1 MKFQQYTL
9 PNKARVILAPR
20 PGTEVCTTLVLFKVG
35 SRHETA
41 RTNGVSHFLEHLF
54 FKGTTNRPTALDI
67 SQVLDGLGAQYNAF
81 TGKDYTGYYVKV
93 GSQHTSTA
101 VDLLQDLLLNPLFE
115 QDEIDRERG
124 VVIEEINMYDDN
136 PMAIVEEVL
145 EETVFGKTHP
155 LGYRIAGPKENIQ
168 TITRKQILNYRTTHY
183 RPDRMVIVLAGKVP
197 AQVKQWL
204 KNGFGQMSLPQQ
216 KQSVP
221 KPFGATQRAFRLQL
235 ETKPTAQSHLAIGFP
250 APAYNH
256 TDLLATKVL
265 ATLLGGGMSSRL
277 FINVRERQGLCYY
290 IRASVSPYEDTGIFT
305 VNAGFDTS
313 RIHQAI
319 AAIME
324 QLQLIAEHRVDPVE
338 LQKAKDCIRGHLQ
351 IQLEDSE
358 YVASWWAHQALFLR
372 NSITPAQYES
382 KIDNITPAQIQRVA
396 ARLFQ
401 FHRMTAAIVGPYTQ
415 RHATKL
421 QRSFATLKR

>member
-136 PMAIVEEVL
+136 PMAIVEEV
-145 EETVFGKTHP
+145 
-155 LGYRIAGPKENIQ
+155 
-168 TITRKQILNYRTTHY
+168 
-183 RPDRMVIVLAGKVP
+183 
-197 AQVKQWL
+197 
-204 KNGFGQMSLPQQ
+204 
-216 KQSVP
+216 
-221 KPFGATQRAFRLQL
+221 
-235 ETKPTAQSHLAIGFP
+235 
-250 APAYNH
+250 
-256 TDLLATKVL
+256 
-265 ATLLGGGMSSRL
+265 
-277 FINVRERQGLCYY
+277 
-290 IRASVSPYEDTGIFT
+290 
-305 VNAGFDTS
+305 
-313 RIHQAI
+313 
-319 AAIME
+319 
-324 QLQLIAEHRVDPVE
+324 
-338 LQKAKDCIRGHLQ
+338 
-351 IQLEDSE
+351 
-358 YVASWWAHQALFLR
+358 
-372 NSITPAQYES
+372 
-382 KIDNITPAQIQRVA
+382 
-396 ARLFQ
+396 
-401 FHRMTAAIVGPYTQ
+401 
-415 RHATKL
+415 
-421 QRSFATLKR
+421 